1 MEKFQ
6 IKTWRILTPSNIT
19 EADIVW
25 LRKNCHNVQ
34 FDSGT
39 DPIKLDY
46 RGSQFSVNT
55 RTPVLKFS
63 TNNSKQETLL
73 KIKFGDEL
81 ILESWVNCAGTHAY
95 V

>member
-6 IKTWRILTPSNIT
+6 IKTWRIADPDNIT
-19 EADIVW
+19 EADLSW
-25 LRKNCHNVQ
+25 LRKNCFNVQ

-46 RGSQFSVNT
+46 RGAQFSVNT

-63 TNNSKQETLL
+63 TNNSKQETMLQL
-73 KIKFGDEL
+73 KFSSRL
-81 ILESWVNCAGTHAY
+81 ILESWVNCTGTHAY

>member
-6 IKTWRILTPSNIT
+6 VKTWRILTPSNIT

-39 DPIKLDY
+39 EPITLDY
-46 RGSQFSVNT
+46 RGSQFSVNS
-55 RTPVLKFS
+55 RTPMLKFC
-63 TNNSKQETLL
+63 TNNIKQETLL

-81 ILESWVNCAGTHAY
+81 ILESWANCTSSQTY